1 MAGSEILCLGN
12 KNSSLLQFR
21 PGDND
26 SKNPSEHFRE
36 KKWVEKNEYNNI
48 LKTMLHNILIW
59 NLRCDF
65 NMSDLKLK
73 LFLTDQF

>member
-21 PGDND
+21 PGGND

-36 KKWVEKNEYNNI
+36 KKWVKKNEY
-48 LKTMLHNILIW
+48 KK
-59 NLRCDF
+59 
-65 NMSDLKLK
+65 MSIIIFWKQCC
-73 LFLTDQF
+73 TIY